1 MQYQQSEQKT
11 AKDAKRR
18 FALTVPQIPIWLD
31 QSAYPRK
38 PIYNTGQTVTLQV
51 PLVIDQFVEALN
63 RVISENDAL
72 RLRFIQC
79 DDEVFQEV
87 VDDVAV
93 DLDYQDFS
101 GENIPEQAAQAWI
114 ERLFW
119 KPVEPND
126 FPLFKFALAKLASDR
141 FLWLQKYHHLIIDAA
156 GRQRVAARV
165 AEIYELLSAKTPI
178 ADPDLGTYGN
188 LADVEEQ
195 YLASH
200 QSAVDEAYWQNR
212 FADLPE
218 PLIHS
223 DPRLSERGLSGRPV
237 RLTCDVSDQTS
248 QALRA
253 LARKHKST
261 LFRIVLCLAHSYF
274 SRTYGNSDIVFGV
287 PVANRE
293 NSERTA
299 GLFAKVMPFRM
310 QLSQTTTFADALSS
324 ISRDLRDDLKH
335 ERFPSHRINRL
346 ARLRGYDTESLY
358 NVIVNYQRFDYT
370 FKFGGSPVTCS
381 NLSVGFSAPWAI
393 TVFEHGPNSP
403 LEIAIEFDPGRIE
416 RDEAIRFARCFEVLL
431 RQAPECS
438 DISVGR
444 LPMVSAE
451 EQVALLLRGQG
462 ERVALP
468 ADATLATLFNEQAAR
483 LPEATALICGEQ
495 RLTYLELNAQA
506 EELARKLVVLGVG
519 PESVVG
525 ISLPRSSI
533 LIVAILAIHKAGG
546 AYLPLDPSYPR
557 DRLVFMLD
565 DANAKVIVTQ
575 RAQAA
580 LFEAT
585 SAQLLL
591 LDEWALE
598 NTAGRT
604 GVELPSRTRPD
615 NLAYIIYT
623 SGSTGRPKGV
633 ALTHGS
639 AVNMVLSSRADLE

>member
-1 MQYQQSEQKT
+1 MQYQQYKPQT

-31 QSAYPRK
+31 QSVYPRK
-38 PIYNTGQTVTLQV
+38 PIYNTGQTVTLGV

-72 RLRFIQC
+72 RLSFIQC

-93 DLDYQDFS
+93 DLEYQDFS
-101 GENIPEQAAQAWI
+101 GEKIPEQAAHAWI

-119 KPVEPND
+119 KPVEPSD
-126 FPLFKFALAKLASDR
+126 FPLFKFALAKLANDR

-156 GRQRVAARV
+156 GRQRVAARA
-165 AEIYELLSAKTPI
+165 AEIYESLSAKAPI
-178 ADPDLGTYGN
+178 AGRDVGTYGN

-195 YLASH
+195 YLESH
-200 QSAVDEAYWQNR
+200 QFAVDEAYWQNR
-212 FADLPE
+212 LADLPE

-237 RLTCDVSDQTS
+237 RLTCNVSDQTS

-261 LFRIVLCLAHSYF
+261 LFRVVLCLAYSYF

-310 QLSQTTTFADALSS
+310 QLSQTTTFANALSS

-335 ERFPSHRINRL
+335 ERFPSYRINRL
-346 ARLRGYDTESLY
+346 ARLRGYDAESLY
-358 NVIVNYQRFDYT
+358 SVILNYQRFDYT

-381 NLSVGFSAPWAI
+381 NLSVGFSTPWAI

-416 RDEAIRFARCFEVLL
+416 RDEAIRFARCFKELL
-431 RQAPECS
+431 RQAPGCS

-451 EQVALLLRGQG
+451 EQAALLLRGQG

-468 ADATLATLFNEQAAR
+468 ADATLATLFNEQVAR

-506 EELARKLVVLGVG
+506 EGRIGELPLLTASERHRLLVEWNDTATDYPQDRCIHQLFGEQAAATPDAVAVVFADEQLSYGELEARTNQLAHHLRALGVG
-519 PESVVG
+519 AESVVG
-525 ISLPRSSI
+525 VCLQRSL
-533 LIVAILAIHKAGG
+533 
-546 AYLPLDPSYPR
+546 
-557 DRLVFMLD
+557 
-565 DANAKVIVTQ
+565 
-575 RAQAA
+575 
-580 LFEAT
+580 
-585 SAQLLL
+585 
-591 LDEWALE
+591 
-598 NTAGRT
+598 
-604 GVELPSRTRPD
+604 EL
-615 NLAYIIYT
+615 
-623 SGSTGRPKGV
+623 
-633 ALTHGS
+633 
-639 AVNMVLSSRADLE
+639 